1 MLQNVEA
8 FLSAPTSVTV
18 MPTSG
23 SFSAYSV
30 VSFTLGSFSNP
41 STVQPVTSVGIA
53 VGGQTALS
61 ILASGTGTFNE
72 IVNCSI
78 GAMQPSVSL
87 NSVVAGD
94 YNVIMRVQF
103 TPATAPTAGCRIVV
117 TLAGIAVT
125 FADNSPATF
134 SSPSGA
140 MGLASIV
147 AASHVVT
154 VTVTGGMFTAGAPI
168 DFSIGGV
175 TNPASP
181 AASKSTL
188 QAAVIRSNE
197 DIQSRSS
204 KGTFPE
210 IVNGHLG
217 ADKPAITLNSIVAGD
232 PHVTMTVTFTPASIV
247 VPPNGKIII
256 SLTGAGL
263 ALSGSSAL
271 VFTPPHSAAAG
282 FASMTSQVLTVT
294 LTAGT
299 FNSGGSIDFTITE
312 VINPT
317 SPQSDSS
324 SVVAVVEDG
333 AGKRIGRST
342 EGKYPEIVNGKLGDN
357 KPTITL
363 NSIVAGDAY
372 HVTMSVSFTPAS
384 IVVPP
389 SGKIIISLVGAGL
402 NLSPGSVLSFSFPAN
417 AAGAASMTS
426 QVLTVSLTS
435 GTFNAGGS
443 IVFAITNAIN
453 PSASQAAISSIVA
466 IVEDH
471 IGLRIG
477 RSTEGTYPAI
487 VDGHLGASAPLISL
501 SSTIAGDPFVTMF
514 VVLTPSDIDIPALS
528 SIAITLAGDGITCAD
543 CIVSPRDVLFVLPSG
558 AQGTA
563 RLANLVLTVLLTT
576 GNFLAGNPISFA
588 IAGVRNPTLPQPSR
602 SNIRAAVTTSSGL
615 RICKSAVGTFPAIF
629 AGDMN
634 SASAPAITLS
644 NIIAGASGVTMTVTL
659 TPVSFNVPVDGCIIV
674 TLFGE
679 GISLSAGASVV
690 FVSHAGATGSASMSS
705 YNVLAHVLNVCLTAG
720 TSFSAGSTIVFT
732 IPSVSNPKFVQLPQS
747 TINIAVTDASGAPVI
762 RGRSLLATYP
772 AIVNGS
778 LGYPPPSLTLSSVMA
793 LANDIN
799 VRISFIPKS
808 TIPSNGKVIV
818 TLSGA
823 SGFAVPSGTLVL
835 FSEPDPGASGLISNV
850 NNVLTLTLTSGVFP
864 PGALVSFSFGSFKN
878 PNIQLQPIVNVV
890 VAVTDASGVLRGLA
904 TDGYF
909 PAITSDTPTSGMPV
923 LSLSDNS
930 RGATSVRMSVSIS
943 PVVPL
948 QSDKP
953 GTLIITVA
961 GVLLSCSSA
970 YGCRFA
976 SSSETPSSAM
986 VTLVSSS
993 AAASVFRVQFAGSIS
1008 ASGPHFTFF
1017 IDDITNPDI
1026 IQPNSSNVR
1035 AAFVDSLGQVRSL
1048 FMDGSFPA
1056 IVSAPRQPSS
1066 SLP

>member
-1 MLQNVEA
+1 MLQYVEA

-147 AASHVVT
+147 AASRVVT
-154 VTVTGGMFTAGAPI
+154 VTVTGGLFTAGSPI

-217 ADKPAITLNSIVAGD
+217 ADKPTITLNSIVAGD

-247 VPPNGKIII
+247 VPSNGKIII

-271 VFTPPHSAAAG
+271 AFTSPSGAAG
-282 FASMTSQVLTVT
+282 IASMASQVLTVT

-299 FNSGGSIDFTITE
+299 FNSGVSIDFTITE

-333 AGKRIGRST
+333 AGLRIGRST
-342 EGKYPEIVNGKLGDN
+342 EGKYPEIVNGKLGAN
-357 KPTITL
+357 KPAITL

-372 HVTMSVSFTPAS
+372 HVTMSVTFTPAS

-389 SGKIIISLVGAGL
+389 NGKIIISLVGAGL
-402 NLSPGSVLSFSFPAN
+402 SLSPGSVLSFSSPAN

-487 VDGHLGASAPLISL
+487 VNGHLGASAPLISL
-501 SSTIAGDPFVTMF
+501 GSTIAGDPYVTMF

-602 SNIRAAVTTSSGL
+602 SNIRAAVTSPSGL
-615 RICKSAVGTFPAIF
+615 RICKSAVGTFPAIS
-629 AGDMN
+629 AGDMT
-634 SASAPAITLS
+634 STSAPAITLS

-732 IPSVSNPKFVQLPQS
+732 ISSVSNPKFVQLPQS
-747 TINIAVTDASGAPVI
+747 NINIAVTDASGAPVN

-818 TLSGA
+818 TISGA
-823 SGFAVPSGTLVL
+823 SGIAVPSGTLVL
-835 FSEPDPGASGLISNV
+835 FSEPDPGASGSISNV
-850 NNVLTLTLTSGVFP
+850 DNVLTLTLTSGVFP

-1026 IQPNSSNVR
+1026 IQPNSSNAR

-1056 IVSAPRQPSS
+1056 IVSAPSQPSS

>member
-23 SFSAYSV
+23 LFSANSV

-61 ILASGTGTFNE
+61 ILASGTGTFSE

-94 YNVIMRVQF
+94 INVIMRVQF
-103 TPATAPTAGCRIVV
+103 TPAIAPTAGCRIVV

-140 MGLASIV
+140 TGLASIV
-147 AASHVVT
+147 AASRVVT
-154 VTVTGGMFTAGAPI
+154 VTVTGGLFTAGSPI

-204 KGTFPE
+204 TGTFPE

-217 ADKPAITLNSIVAGD
+217 ADKPTITLNSIVAGD

-271 VFTPPHSAAAG
+271 AFTSPSGAAG
-282 FASMTSQVLTVT
+282 IASMASQVLTVT

-299 FNSGGSIDFTITE
+299 FNSGVSIDFTITE

-342 EGKYPEIVNGKLGDN
+342 EGKYPAIVNGHLGAN
-357 KPTITL
+357 KPAITL

-402 NLSPGSVLSFSFPAN
+402 NLSTGSVLSFSSPAN
-417 AAGAASMTS
+417 AAGAASMAS

-487 VDGHLGASAPLISL
+487 VNGHLGASAPLISL

-543 CIVSPRDVLFVLPSG
+543 CIVSPRDVLFVSPSG

-576 GNFLAGNPISFA
+576 GNFPAGNPISFA

-602 SNIRAAVTTSSGL
+602 SNIRAAVTASSGL

-659 TPVSFNVPVDGCIIV
+659 TPVSFDVPVDGCIIV

-818 TLSGA
+818 TISGA
-823 SGFAVPSGTLVL
+823 SGIAVPSGTLVL
-835 FSEPDPGASGLISNV
+835 FSEPDPGASGSISNV
-850 NNVLTLTLTSGVFP
+850 DNVLTLTLTSGVFP

-878 PNIQLQPIVNVV
+878 PIINLQPIVNVV

-961 GVLLSCSSA
+961 GVLLSCSST

-1035 AAFVDSLGQVRSL
+1035 AAFVDSLGQVRSM
-1048 FMDGSFPA
+1048 FVDGSFPA
-1056 IVSAPRQPSS
+1056 IVSAPSQPSS